1 MERTLDRTEREKYR
15 KLAAVRIEI
24 IEAVYNKYFFYKM
37 VDFFHLLM
45 VLFVFFPLADYFCSM
60 LF

>member
-24 IEAVYNKYFFYKM
+24 IEAIYNKYFF
-37 VDFFHLLM
+37 L
-45 VLFVFFPLADYFCSM
+45 
-60 LF
+60 